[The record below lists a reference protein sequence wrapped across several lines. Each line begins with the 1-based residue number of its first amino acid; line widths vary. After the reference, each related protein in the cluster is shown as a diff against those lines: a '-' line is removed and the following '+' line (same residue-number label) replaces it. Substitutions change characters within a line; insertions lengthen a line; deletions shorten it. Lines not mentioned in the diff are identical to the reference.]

1 MLNYP
6 DVTLKEFNRL
16 QVNEDIMKR
25 KKLLSL
31 GWISLIAFIL
41 GTSILGSQ
49 LEGYSAISQTVSEIG
64 EKGSPLYLQWQI
76 FSTGIGCLLILF
88 GSGIVSFAKK
98 SDLSIVPG
106 IFILLAGLSQFG
118 VGVFPSPNPL
128 HNVFGLSMTVGYFSP
143 LIFALRWKTQL
154 GIRFKRLSLIA
165 FILIVLGI
173 FLNLTPAFA
182 PSLYPLEYYGIVQRF
197 LLFTFYIYC
206 AFISI
211 SLINS
216 SLTMHIKE

>member
-1 MLNYP
+1 
-6 DVTLKEFNRL
+6 
-16 QVNEDIMKR
+16 MKT

-31 GWISLIAFIL
+31 GWVTLMAFIL

-64 EKGSPLYLQWQI
+64 EKGSPLYFPWQI

-88 GSGIVSFAKK
+88 GIGIISFAKK
-98 SDLSIVPG
+98 NDVSIIPG
-106 IFILLAGLSQFG
+106 IFILFAGLSQCG
-118 VGVFPSPNPL
+118 VGIFPSPDPL

-143 LIFALRWKTQL
+143 LIFALLWKTQL
-154 GIRFKRLSLIA
+154 GIRFKRRSQIA

-173 FLNLTPAFA
+173 FLNLSPAFA
-182 PSLYPLEYYGIVQRF
+182 PSLYPLAYYGIIQRF

-206 AFISI
+206 SFISI
-211 SLINS
+211 SLIYS
-216 SLTMHIKE
+216 SLSVEVPEYGKKQTQ

>member
-1 MLNYP
+1 M
-6 DVTLKEFNRL
+6 DT
-16 QVNEDIMKR
+16 

-31 GWISLIAFIL
+31 GWITAIAFIL
-41 GTSILGSQ
+41 GTFILGSQ
-49 LEGYSAISQTVSEIG
+49 LEDYNPISQTVSEIG
-64 EKGSPLYLQWQI
+64 EKGSPLYIQWQI
-76 FSTGIGCLLILF
+76 FSIGIGCLLILF
-88 GSGIVSFAKK
+88 SIVVTSFSRKK
-98 SDLSIVPG
+98 NLSIVPG
-106 IFILLAGLSQFG
+106 MFILVYGMSECG
-118 VGVFPSPNPL
+118 VGIFPSPDPL

-206 AFISI
+206 TYLSI

-216 SLTMHIKE
+216 SRTAHNKE

>member
-1 MLNYP
+1 M
-6 DVTLKEFNRL
+6 DS
-16 QVNEDIMKR
+16 
-25 KKLLSL
+25 KKILSL
-31 GWISLIAFIL
+31 GWITAIAFIL
-41 GTSILGSQ
+41 GSIILGNQ

-64 EKGSPLYLQWQI
+64 EKGSAFYTQWQML
-76 FSTGIGCLLILF
+76 STGIGCLLILF
-88 GSGIVSFAKK
+88 GIGIVSFAKK
-98 SDLSIVPG
+98 RDLSVVPG
-106 IFILLAGLSQFG
+106 ILILTYGLSQCG
-118 VGVFPSPNPL
+118 VGIFPSPNPL

>member
-1 MLNYP
+1 
-6 DVTLKEFNRL
+6 
-16 QVNEDIMKR
+16 MKT

-31 GWISLIAFIL
+31 GWVTLMAFIL

-64 EKGSPLYLQWQI
+64 EKGSPLYLPWQI

-88 GSGIVSFAKK
+88 GIGIVSFAKK
-98 SDLSIVPG
+98 SDVSIIPG
-106 IFILLAGLSQFG
+106 IFILFAGLSQCG
-118 VGVFPSPNPL
+118 VGIFPSPDPL
-128 HNVFGLSMTVGYFSP
+128 HNIFGLSMTVGYFSP

-154 GIRFKRLSLIA
+154 GMRFKRLSQIA

-173 FLNLTPAFA
+173 FLNLSPAFA
-182 PSLYPLEYYGIVQRF
+182 PSLYPLAYYGIIQRF

-206 AFISI
+206 SFISI
-211 SLINS
+211 SLIYS
-216 SLTMHIKE
+216 SLSVEVPEYGKKQTQ